1 MGTRLRYYTGLWN
14 RSVRHGRSRSFT
26 GRGKGKSDII
36 MDGGTL
42 TIEYQPQNDRV
53 LMTGPATKVFDGTIN
68 MDR

>member
-1 MGTRLRYYTGLWN
+1 
-14 RSVRHGRSRSFT
+14 
-26 GRGKGKSDII
+26 

-42 TIEYQPQNDRV
+42 TIEYEPQNDRI